1 MLQRLGTALV
11 LMGTI
16 TLIVFVLTYSAGTA
30 DLRTLLA
37 GAGLTI
43 IGLVFRRRGAP
54 PPDAEPARFRT
65 VRRLMRRAAPP
76 EAEEAEEESSE

>member
-1 MLQRLGTALV
+1 MRLGTALV

-16 TLIVFVLTYSAGTA
+16 ALVVFVLTYSAGMA

-43 IGLVFRRRGAP
+43 LGLFFRRRGTPAP
-54 PPDAEPARFRT
+54 EEEPARFRT
-65 VRRLMRRAAPP
+65 VRKLMRRPP
-76 EAEEAEEESSE
+76 AQEPPADEESS